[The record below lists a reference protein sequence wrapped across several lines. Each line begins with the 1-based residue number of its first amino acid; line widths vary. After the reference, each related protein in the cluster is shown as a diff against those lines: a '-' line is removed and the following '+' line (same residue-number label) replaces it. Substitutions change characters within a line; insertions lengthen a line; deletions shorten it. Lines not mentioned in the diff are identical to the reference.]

1 VAFVCLVVQSVD
13 QTALGAGFLIMR
25 NYLPLLLMFLITAI
39 IVWLMIFLSTVLGPK
54 KPNKVKDV
62 PFECGELPFQLPTDR
77 FYVRFYLIAM
87 LFILFDIEIVFLF
100 PWAVVF
106 RTLQLSGFVSMLIFV
121 LILGAGYVYAWKK
134 GAFEW
139 E

>member
-1 VAFVCLVVQSVD
+1 
-13 QTALGAGFLIMR
+13 MR
-25 NYLPLLLMFLITAI
+25 NYLPLLLMFLMTAM
-39 IVWLMIFLSTVLGPK
+39 IVWAMIFLSTVLGPK

-62 PFECGELPFQLPTDR
+62 PFECGEQPFQLPTDR

-87 LFILFDIEIVFLF
+87 LFILFDIEVVFLF

-106 RTLQLSGFVSMLIFV
+106 RTLQLSGFVSMLVFV
-121 LILGAGYVYAWKK
+121 LVLGAGYLYAWKK

>member
-1 VAFVCLVVQSVD
+1 
-13 QTALGAGFLIMR
+13 MR
-25 NYLPLLLMFLITAI
+25 NYFPLLLMFAVVGVTVGGI
-39 IVWLMIFLSTVLGPK
+39 IFLSTLLGPR
-54 KPNKVKDV
+54 KPSTAKNA
-62 PFECGELPFQLPTDR
+62 PFECGFQPFQLPTDR

-87 LFILFDIEIVFLF
+87 LFILFDIEVVFLF

-106 RTLQLSGFVSMLIFV
+106 KSLGLAGFVSIFIFIAV
-121 LILGAGYVYAWKK
+121 LGAGYVYAWRK

>member
-1 VAFVCLVVQSVD
+1 
-13 QTALGAGFLIMR
+13 MR
-25 NYLPLLLMFLITAI
+25 NYFPLLLMFVITAI
-39 IVWLMIFLSTVLGPK
+39 IVWLIIFLSATLGPK
-54 KPNKVKDV
+54 KPNKVKDA
-62 PFECGELPFQLPTDR
+62 PFECGEQPFQLPTNR
-77 FYVRFYLIAM
+77 FHVRFYLIAM

-121 LILGAGYVYAWKK
+121 LILGAGYFYAWKK

>member
-1 VAFVCLVVQSVD
+1 
-13 QTALGAGFLIMR
+13 MR
-25 NYLPLLLMFLITAI
+25 NYFSLLLMFAITAA
-39 IVWLMIFLSTVLGPK
+39 IVWLIIFLSSVLGPK
-54 KPNKVKDV
+54 KPNKVKDA
-62 PFECGELPFQLPTDR
+62 PFECGEQPFQLPTDQ
-77 FYVRFYLIAM
+77 FHVRFYLIAM

-106 RTLQLSGFVSMLIFV
+106 RTLEFSGFVSMLIFV

>member
-1 VAFVCLVVQSVD
+1 
-13 QTALGAGFLIMR
+13 MK
-25 NYLPLLLMFLITAI
+25 NYLPLLLMFLITAV
-39 IVWLMIFLSTVLGPK
+39 IVWAIILLSTLLGPK

-62 PFECGELPFQLPTDR
+62 PFECGEQPFQLPTDR

-87 LFILFDIEIVFLF
+87 LFILFDIEVVFLF

-121 LILGAGYVYAWKK
+121 LVLGAGYVYAWKK

>member
-1 VAFVCLVVQSVD
+1 
-13 QTALGAGFLIMR
+13 MR
-25 NYLPLLLMFLITAI
+25 NYFSLLLMFVITAT
-39 IVWLMIFLSTVLGPK
+39 IVWLIIFLSTVLGPK

-62 PFECGELPFQLPTDR
+62 PFECGEEPFQLPTDR
-77 FYVRFYLIAM
+77 FHVRFYLIAM

-106 RTLQLSGFVSMLIFV
+106 RTLELSGFVSMLIFV
-121 LILGAGYVYAWKK
+121 LILGAGYFYAWKK

>member
-1 VAFVCLVVQSVD
+1 
-13 QTALGAGFLIMR
+13 MR
-25 NYLPLLLMFLITAI
+25 NYLPLLLMFALCAIT
-39 IVWLMIFLSTVLGPK
+39 VWVVIFLSTVLGPK
-54 KPNKVKDV
+54 KPSKIKDT
-62 PFECGELPFQLPTDR
+62 PFECGEQPFQLPTDR

-87 LFILFDIEIVFLF
+87 LFILFDIEVVFLF

-106 RTLQLSGFVSMLIFV
+106 KTLGLAGFMGMFIFI